1 MAISSVGA
9 QVCIPGISDVNISKR
24 ALNFLVIDLSLFD
37 LKFLDTESLIPTG
50 GTAQGIT
57 AYTRLRSLLVSS
69 VRVCMSRLESKRH
82 SIQSSY
88 LQQRLSISHLDA
100 RTGFLESLSKL
111 QLVRTES
118 YCNDAHMFIQELLH
132 ELGHDR
138 SGGRLERRD
147 PRAESAVNRLYVPR
161 STRCPSMLCTC
172 IYRTQVCRIN
182 HHSNPPPLFSRI
194 AQTSNDAFPH
204 A

>member
-24 ALNFLVIDLSLFD
+24 ALNFLVIDLSLFH

-57 AYTRLRSLLVSS
+57 AYTRLRSLPVSS

-100 RTGFLESLSKL
+100 RTGFLEGLSEL
-111 QLVRTES
+111 QLVRTVMMLTYSFRYFSTNWDMTEVEGDWK
-118 YCNDAHMFIQELLH
+118 DAI
-132 ELGHDR
+132 
-138 SGGRLERRD
+138 LEQK
-147 PRAESAVNRLYVPR
+147 ALVNKLCVPR
-161 STRCPSMLCTC
+161 RAGCCSILCIC
-172 IYRTQVCRIN
+172 IYCTRICGIN
-182 HHSNPPPLFSRI
+182 DHSNLPPLFSRI
-194 AQTSNDAFPH
+194 APTRYDAYPH